1 MFKKRFDAIY
11 RYVAMPP
18 SNSPTL
24 PELLVVWTR
33 LPWLPASLTIGLV
46 MYLFLVGLVLVTG
59 DLALFL
65 ENGNWWYYA
74 LLNPTL
80 STYLLLMHPAS
91 RQLLNNIISDF
102 RSLFP
107 NDEAYDRWRA
117 EAHILNRHQEWVAIG
132 LGALIGWLLMRPWQ
146 SPNFG
151 FMLYYFL
158 SSGVMFGLLGW
169 TIYHSLATTKFLAT
183 LRDHVQH
190 FQILRPG
197 TIPPLTR
204 WSLNIAL
211 FFIGGMLLA
220 LLFIR
225 PADLLEPENLII
237 NAILLLVVTMIFLG
251 SGVSTAVLARFRILR
266 AFILFMMTLL
276 VGTLGYRRLEGWS
289 LMDGLYMTVIT
300 MTTIGYG
307 ETGPLSQTGRTFT
320 ILLSLISVGI
330 GGYAISTV
338 AAFIVEGDFQRIF
351 RGSKMD
357 KQIAQLENH
366 IILCGAGRIGMQI
379 AAEFYKTR
387 TPFVVIERKSEATD
401 QLGSLGD
408 ILYLHGDATKDET
421 LRLAGIER
429 ANGLI
434 VTLGDDKD
442 NAFIVLS
449 GRSLNPKLRIVARLA
464 DQENAE
470 KLRRVGADEIISPH
484 AIGGLRMASLMI
496 RPAVVTFLDEMMRIP
511 GQTLRFEEVDVD
523 NNSSL
528 IGQTLVEIDIG
539 RRIGLLV
546 VAIKS
551 GDGQYHFNP
560 TAKTAL
566 KSGDVLIVI
575 GTPEQLTALQQ
586 ITNPNLRRG

>member
-1 MFKKRFDAIY
+1 MFKKRLDIVY
-11 RYVAMPP
+11 RYFEMPP

-33 LPWLPASLTIGLV
+33 LPWLPASLAIGLL
-46 MYLFLVGLVLVTG
+46 MYLFLVGLVIVNG
-59 DLALFL
+59 DPALFL
-65 ENGNWWYYA
+65 ANGNWWYYT

-80 STYLLLMHPAS
+80 TIYLLLMRPAS
-91 RQLLNNIISDF
+91 RQLLNNIIKDF

-107 NDEAYDRWRA
+107 SSEAYERWRA
-117 EAHILNRHQEWVAIG
+117 EAHILNRRQEWLAVG
-132 LGALIGWLLMRPWQ
+132 LGALVGWLLVRPWE
-146 SPNFG
+146 NLDLEFI
-151 FMLYYFL
+151 LYDFL

-169 TIYHSLATTKFLAT
+169 TIYHGLATTRFLAT

-190 FQILRPG
+190 FRILRPG
-197 TIPPLTR
+197 KIPPLTR
-204 WSLNIAL
+204 WSVSIAL

-220 LLFIR
+220 MLFIR
-225 PADLLEPENLII
+225 PMDLLEPENLII
-237 NAILLLVVTMIFLG
+237 NAILLLVVTMVFLR

-266 AFILFMMTLL
+266 AFILFAMTLL
-276 VGTLGYRRLEGWS
+276 VGTLGYRHLEDWS

-307 ETGPLSQTGRTFT
+307 ETGPLSETGRAFT

-351 RGSKMD
+351 RGNKMD

-387 TPFVVIERKSEATD
+387 TPFVVIERKSEAAD
-401 QLGSLGD
+401 QLEHLGE

-421 LRLAGIER
+421 LRLAGVER

-511 GQTLRFEEVDVD
+511 GQTLRFEEVNVD

-528 IGQTLVEIDIG
+528 IGRTLVEIDIG

-551 GDGQYHFNP
+551 GDGHYQFNP
-560 TAKTAL
+560 TAQTAL

-586 ITNPNLRRG
+586 ITNPNLPRG